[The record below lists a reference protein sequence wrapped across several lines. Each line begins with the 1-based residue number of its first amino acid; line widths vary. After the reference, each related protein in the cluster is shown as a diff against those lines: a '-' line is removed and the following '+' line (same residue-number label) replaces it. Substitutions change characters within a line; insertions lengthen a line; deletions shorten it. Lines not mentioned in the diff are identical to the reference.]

1 MHTDLEKK
9 NIRKTALN
17 YFLGKIQ
24 VRNTNST
31 LFGPINSTQ
40 WSTTVH
46 GNSGGDRNTTLISVS
61 GTNS

>member
-1 MHTDLEKK
+1 MSHDSTFKLIYSVINPWEKIMHTDLEKK

-31 LFGPINSTQ
+31 LFGPVNSTQ
-40 WSTTVH
+40 
-46 GNSGGDRNTTLISVS
+46 
-61 GTNS
+61 